1 MNNMDLYNAFREV
14 PDKAIKPITA
24 GRLKGMSDINPMWR
38 IQRLTE
44 KFGPCGVGWWYD
56 ITEKKLVTDDITKQ
70 IAAFVD
76 IQLYYV
82 DPETGTPSHGI
93 PGTGGASFVAQER
106 NGAYLS
112 DECFKMALT
121 DALSVAAKALGVGAD
136 VYFPNGRSKYS
147 AGATPTPEPERKPK
161 PKEELLYRCE
171 QCHAPI
177 GVYKDDNG
185 KDISIR
191 KWTEGSKLKFGKVL
205 CDKCV
210 EALKANENQ

>member
-1 MNNMDLYNAFREV
+1 
-14 PDKAIKPITA
+14 
-24 GRLKGMSDINPMWR
+24 MWR

-76 IQLYYV
+76 IQLYFV
-82 DPETGTPSHGI
+82 DPETGTTSHGI

-106 NGAYLS
+106 NGPYLS

-147 AGATPTPEPERKPK
+147 TGATPAPEPERKPK

-191 KWTEGSKLKFGKVL
+191 KWTEGTKLKFGKVL

>member
-44 KFGPCGVGWWYD
+44 MFGPCGVGWWYD

-76 IQLYYV
+76 IQLYFV

-106 NGAYLS
+106 NGPYLS

-191 KWTEGSKLKFGKVL
+191 KWTEGTKLKFGKVL

>member
-1 MNNMDLYNAFREV
+1 MDNMELYSAFREV

-56 ITEKKLVTDDITKQ
+56 IVEKNLVTDDITKQ

-76 IQLYYV
+76 IRLYYV

-106 NGAYLS
+106 NGPYLS

-136 VYFPNGRSKYS
+136 VYFPNGRSKYPT
-147 AGATPTPEPERKPK
+147 GATLPPEPERKPK
-161 PKEELLYRCE
+161 PKEDMLFRCE

-210 EALKANENQ
+210 EALKINENQ

>member
-70 IAAFVD
+70 TAAFVD
-76 IQLYYV
+76 IQLYFV

-112 DECFKMALT
+112 DEWFKMALT

-136 VYFPNGRSKYS
+136 VYFPNGRSKYPT
-147 AGATPTPEPERKPK
+147 GATPTPDSERNQK

>member
-38 IQRLTE
+38 IQRLTAM
-44 KFGPCGVGWWYD
+44 FGPCGVGWWYD

-76 IQLYYV
+76 IQLYFV
-82 DPETGTPSHGI
+82 DPETGTTSHGI

-106 NGAYLS
+106 NGPYLS
-112 DECFKMALT
+112 DECFKKALT

-147 AGATPTPEPERKPK
+147 AGATPAPEPERKPK

-191 KWTEGSKLKFGKVL
+191 KWTEGTKLKFGKVL

>member
-24 GRLKGMSDINPMWR
+24 GRRKGMSDINPMWR

-56 ITEKKLVTDDITKQ
+56 ITDTKLVTDDITKQ

-76 IQLYYV
+76 IQLYFV
-82 DPETGTPSHGI
+82 DPETGTQSHGI

-147 AGATPTPEPERKPK
+147 TGATPTPDSERNPK